1 MRRLLTLAVGLWTAI
16 SSLGAA
22 PGSALAQGSPVPSIE
37 TEPVYQPPMRGA
49 PRGRVG
55 GGTRGITPPAATP
68 PPGAA
73 PAAPTARST
82 DPARESVFVVAL
94 APDHPGRT
102 TEAQPSLYWFLSRP
116 SPREIE
122 VTVIEASAVKP
133 MLEKKLPGPTEP
145 GVQRINLA
153 EHGISLEIGKRY
165 QWFVSLVLDPQ
176 ARSKD
181 IVAGGV
187 IERVAAPAGLEGA
200 DRGKAQSLA
209 QHGLW
214 YDALNAISEQIAA
227 NPADPRLRQHRAA
240 LLDQIGLT
248 EVARLERGR

>member
-1 MRRLLTLAVGLWTAI
+1 
-16 SSLGAA
+16 
-22 PGSALAQGSPVPSIE
+22 
-37 TEPVYQPPMRGA
+37 
-49 PRGRVG
+49 
-55 GGTRGITPPAATP
+55 
-68 PPGAA
+68 
-73 PAAPTARST
+73 
-82 DPARESVFVVAL
+82 VFVVAL

-102 TEAQPSLYWFLSRP
+102 TEAQPSLYWYLSRP
-116 SPREIE
+116 TPRDIE
-122 VTVIEASAVKP
+122 VTVIESSAVKP
-133 MLEKKLPGPTEP
+133 LLEKKLPAPGQA

-153 EHGISLEIGKRY
+153 EHGVTLETGKRY

-187 IERVAAPAGLEGA
+187 IERVAAPAGLQDA
-200 DRGKAQSLA
+200 DRTRAQALA